1 MFPAWF
7 FDCSQ
12 RDRSPDTQVIDD
24 NSTPTGRFRD
34 DTGRIRDDIRQ
45 SREDTLPSYNDLYQ
59 LDIPG
64 QYNPGQSS
72 TSTARQYSTD
82 GPATGYPLVGG
93 LDFSGWENNDPEGDA
108 CFAAVSSASRRS
120 EDMEG
125 GRHHHDGEEG
135 GNVEERSLD
144 RSVES
149 DQLVDLDTPNVPHRF
164 PPTHRPDYPGHSSYP
179 PLSPSRFLSKSK
191 SPYRG
196 EPDQNPDESM
206 GSYNEDFESSLDS
219 NNEIGSKRKYD
230 DAEEEYE
237 SNGGTAGPSTQ
248 SGFKRGRFRFLSS
261 SEDECDEKPIRG
273 YLIKD
278 GLTVSTSIEVGEE
291 WQGDSL
297 TADTSDNGEMQ
308 SASSRGEDID
318 RVINNPHQ
326 QANESFSHQNDTRSH
341 HTQEDSVELD
351 IDSGRHQQYSDNTSQ
366 QQHSEGSDPDSTI
379 EAVQWPSDTPTVVD
393 PSGDWLGHVPVQ
405 NSQQPSDDAMEQSGS
420 DIESQSPVHPT
431 NDQQSQSLPNSQM
444 AVEPPSTLPSPPVAS
459 PEPSPQYPT
468 TQLESRKRPA
478 EEVSYVARS
487 RLGTQLINRSMILH
501 QAQSERRSENQ
512 LPRSSYPKLFLNLK
526 LQSPLHQNHHQPDQ
540 KILH

>member
-45 SREDTLPSYNDLYQ
+45 SREDTLPSYSDLYQ

-72 TSTARQYSTD
+72 TSTVRQYSTD

-108 CFAAVSSASRRS
+108 CFAAVSSASRGS
-120 EDMEG
+120 EYMEG
-125 GRHHHDGEEG
+125 GTRSHDGEEG
-135 GNVEERSLD
+135 GNLEERSPD

-149 DQLVDLDTPNVPHRF
+149 DQLVDLDNPTPPNRF
-164 PPTHRPDYPGHSSYP
+164 PPTHRPDYPGYSSYP
-179 PLSPSRFLSKSK
+179 PLYPSRFLSKPR
-191 SPYRG
+191 SPYQG
-196 EPDQNPDESM
+196 ELDQNPDESM
-206 GSYNEDFESSLDS
+206 GSYNEDFESSPDS
-219 NNEIGSKRKYD
+219 NNGIGSKRKYD

-237 SNGGTAGPSTQ
+237 NNGKGTAGPSTQ

-261 SEDECDEKPIRG
+261 SEDECDEQPIRG

-278 GLTVSTSIEVGEE
+278 GLTVPASMEVGEE

-318 RVINNPHQ
+318 RDTINADQ
-326 QANESFSHQNDTRSH
+326 QSIEAISHQDDTRSH
-341 HTQEDSVELD
+341 HIQEDSVELD
-351 IDSGRHQQYSDNTSQ
+351 VNSGRHQQYSENTSQ
-366 QQHSEGSDPDSTI
+366 QQHSDGSDPSPTI
-379 EAVQWPSDTPTVVD
+379 EAVQWPSDTLTVVD
-393 PSGDWLGHVPVQ
+393 PSGDWLGHVPVHT
-405 NSQQPSDDAMEQSGS
+405 SQQPSDDAMEQSGS
-420 DIESQSPVHPT
+420 DIQSRSPAHPA
-431 NDQQSQSLPNSQM
+431 DIQESQSLPESQM
-444 AVEPPSTLPSPPVAS
+444 AVEPPSTLQAPPIDS

-468 TQLESRKRPA
+468 TQLESRKRAA
-478 EEVSYVARS
+478 EEVSYPFTCSVRS
-487 RLGTQLINRSMILH
+487 FS
-501 QAQSERRSENQ
+501 
-512 LPRSSYPKLFLNLK
+512 
-526 LQSPLHQNHHQPDQ
+526 
-540 KILH
+540 